1 MLDSL
6 LSTSIAPS
14 DYTSVVQ
21 QVVTFDPGVT
31 ELSVSVPI
39 VDDDILENVEMFTAT
54 LVAQDP
60 SVVEVVQGTAD
71 VSILDNDGNYSV
83 CSLYVCLS
91 VCLSVC
97 FMLQEYCFTLFPADV
112 MIGFNPTDYT
122 VSEDGGIVTF
132 FIQKVGSNE
141 RDVTVFF
148 STVDGSATGKTTM
161 RHQWTLHHCP

>member
-1 MLDSL
+1 MLDAL

-31 ELSVSVPI
+31 ELSVSVTI

-60 SVVEVVQGTAD
+60 SVVVVVQGTAD

-83 CSLYVCLS
+83 
-91 VCLSVC
+91 
-97 FMLQEYCFTLFPADV
+97 
-112 MIGFNPTDYT
+112 
-122 VSEDGGIVTF
+122 
-132 FIQKVGSNE
+132 
-141 RDVTVFF
+141 
-148 STVDGSATGKTTM
+148 
-161 RHQWTLHHCP
+161 